1 MVFSVTCSMLFLEKN
16 ISIGSWWS
24 LLVCVIHKKF
34 QARQCFF
41 CNSSYPSRVYL
52 FAYFF
57 SLFSRFWSF
66 VQYKLSCSLLYKCL
80 IFWRRNEVE
89 KNLYKQSCSFY
100 NEPWYN
106 MLKVFSRLM
115 ISFKYAWF
123 FGHFQPQYTYK
134 LYAYKKMSV

>member
-1 MVFSVTCSMLFLEKN
+1 MVFLVTCSMLFLEKN
-16 ISIGSWWS
+16 ISIEVDGFNWF
-24 LLVCVIHKKF
+24 LCDHKKF
-34 QARQCFF
+34 QALQCFF
-41 CNSSYPSRVYL
+41 CNSSYPSSVYL

-57 SLFSRFWSF
+57 SLFSWFEVSYNRNL
-66 VQYKLSCSLLYKCL
+66 VALCLYKCL

-106 MLKVFSRLM
+106 MLKVFLRLM

-123 FGHFQPQYTYK
+123 FGHFQPPHIYK
-134 LYAYKKMSV
+134 LYAYKKISV